1 MKNKKKNKKKTGKMR
16 ETKRARV
23 KNAPSAER
31 RERLS
36 LTLSL
41 CVKLDHAQEI
51 SVSLLVHESPTTGFV
66 VLAEKVFF
74 FFFSETK
81 RGRRKRRGGKERRTN
96 DAALLYSLKTFESKC
111 DVVRK
116 MMMTTIQD
124 ARKAPTREI
133 RV

>member
-1 MKNKKKNKKKTGKMR
+1 MKKKKKNKKKTGKMR

-23 KNAPSAER
+23 KNASPSAER

-66 VLAEKVFF
+66 LGLAEKVFF

-96 DAALLYSLKTFESKC
+96 DAALLCSLKTFESKIY
-111 DVVRK
+111 VVRK
-116 MMMTTIQD
+116 MMTTM
-124 ARKAPTREI
+124 RRGERRPREI

>member
-1 MKNKKKNKKKTGKMR
+1 MKNKKKNKKKKTGKMR

-74 FFFSETK
+74 FFSETK

-96 DAALLYSLKTFESKC
+96 DAALLCSLKTFESKC

>member
-1 MKNKKKNKKKTGKMR
+1 MKKKKKNKKKKTGKMR

-66 VLAEKVFF
+66 GFGGEGFLLLLLRDQKR
-74 FFFSETK
+74 ETK
-81 RGRRKRRGGKERRTN
+81 TTGRQRKANERRG
-96 DAALLYSLKTFESKC
+96 AALLSQNF
-111 DVVRK
+111 
-116 MMMTTIQD
+116 
-124 ARKAPTREI
+124 
-133 RV
+133 

>member
-1 MKNKKKNKKKTGKMR
+1 MKKKKKNKKKTGKMR

-51 SVSLLVHESPTTGFV
+51 SVSLLVHESPTTGFCFGFGGEGF
-66 VLAEKVFF
+66 LLLLRDQKR
-74 FFFSETK
+74 ETK
-81 RGRRKRRGGKERRTN
+81 TTGRQRKANERRG
-96 DAALLYSLKTFESKC
+96 AALLSQNF
-111 DVVRK
+111 
-116 MMMTTIQD
+116 
-124 ARKAPTREI
+124 
-133 RV
+133 

>member
-1 MKNKKKNKKKTGKMR
+1 MKKKKKNKKKTGKMR

-51 SVSLLVHESPTTGFV
+51 SVSLVHESPTTGFV

-74 FFFSETK
+74 FSSPRPKEGDENDGEAKKGERTTRRCSALSK
-81 RGRRKRRGGKERRTN
+81 LLSRSAMLCGR
-96 DAALLYSLKTFESKC
+96 
-111 DVVRK
+111 
-116 MMMTTIQD
+116 
-124 ARKAPTREI
+124 
-133 RV
+133 

>member
-1 MKNKKKNKKKTGKMR
+1 MKKKKKNKKKKTGKMR

-41 CVKLDHAQEI
+41 RVKLDHAQEI
-51 SVSLLVHESPTTGFV
+51 SVSLYSYTNLRRRVLLG
-66 VLAEKVFF
+66 LAEKVFF
-74 FFFSETK
+74 FLLSETK

-96 DAALLYSLKTFESKC
+96 DAALLCSLKTFESKIY
-111 DVVRK
+111 VVRK
-116 MMMTTIQD
+116 MMTTM
-124 ARKAPTREI
+124 RRGERRPREI

>member
-66 VLAEKVFF
+66 LGLAEKVFF

-96 DAALLYSLKTFESKC
+96 DAALLYSLKTFESK
-111 DVVRK
+111 
-116 MMMTTIQD
+116 
-124 ARKAPTREI
+124 
-133 RV
+133 

>member
-1 MKNKKKNKKKTGKMR
+1 MKKKKKNKKKKTGKMR

-66 VLAEKVFF
+66 LGLAEKVFF

-96 DAALLYSLKTFESKC
+96 DAALLCSLKTFESKIY
-111 DVVRK
+111 VVRK
-116 MMMTTIQD
+116 MMTTM
-124 ARKAPTREI
+124 RRGERRPREI